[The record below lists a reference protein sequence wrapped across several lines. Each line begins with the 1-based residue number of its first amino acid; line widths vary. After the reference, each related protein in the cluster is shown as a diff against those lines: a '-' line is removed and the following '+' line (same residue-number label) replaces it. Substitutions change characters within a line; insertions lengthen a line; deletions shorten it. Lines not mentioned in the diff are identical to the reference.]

1 MTYRT
6 LLLIIKKIGKSLNN
20 LQFKL
25 FVIRARFT
33 KPTKKFV
40 ILIAS
45 YNNQDF
51 FKKNLDSVFDQTY
64 SKYRV
69 IYINDCSTDNTQK
82 LVSDYV
88 KYKKKTDDFLIIT
101 NDKRKGSLEN
111 KYYAIHNHCEPEEII
126 VSLDGDDSFASPNV
140 LEYLNF
146 VYSNPKIW
154 MTFGQYRHTS
164 GKESG
169 QRKYSRK
176 VKKENSFRKTYHPSH
191 LRTYYTWLYKKID
204 KFNFLNSDGD
214 FFLTCEDRA
223 TMYPM
228 VELAANHH
236 VFIKHVLY
244 NYNDQNPIGLYCNN
258 KKDIYNIKKKNRSEI
273 ISKPALKPLI

>member
-1 MTYRT
+1 MIYVIKSMIK
-6 LLLIIKKIGKSLNN
+6 LIHK
-20 LQFKL
+20 LQFNAQL
-25 FVIRARFT
+25 FLANFYKSNKR
-33 KPTKKFV
+33 FV

-45 YNNQDF
+45 YNNEEY
-51 FKKNLDSVFDQTY
+51 FKSNLDSVFNQTY
-64 SKYRV
+64 SNYRV
-69 IYINDCSTDNTQK
+69 IYINDCSTDGTEK
-82 LVSDYV
+82 SVKDYV
-88 KYKKKTDDFLIIT
+88 QSQKKENQFLLIT
-101 NDKRKGSLEN
+101 NEERMGSLKS
-111 KYYAIHNHCEPEEII
+111 KYLVTHEHCDDDEII
-126 VSLDGDDSFASPNV
+126 VSLDGDDSFDSPDVLKYLNYIYFNPNV
-140 LEYLNF
+140 
-146 VYSNPKIW
+146 W

-169 QRKYSRK
+169 QRKYSPK

-191 LRTYYTWLYKKID
+191 LRTYYAWLYKKID

-228 VELAANHH
+228 VELAAKHH

-258 KKDIYNIKKKNRSEI
+258 KKDIENIKKKNRSEI
-273 ISKPALKPLI
+273 LSKPVLKPLI